1 MWWNT
6 AVTIDLFIEAQ
17 KHRYRVW
24 NNHLDTETFSYF
36 PFRFCVVILCLG
48 LSVFSTIEG
57 HEYEKE
63 AEFALF
69 NLEIFIVIWFGVE
82 FVIR

>member
-1 MWWNT
+1 M
-6 AVTIDLFIEAQ
+6 EAQ
-17 KHRYRVW
+17 KHRHGVW
-24 NNHLDTETFSYF
+24 NDHLDTDSFFNF

-69 NLEIFIVIWFGVE
+69 NLEIFIVIWFGFE